1 MTEQVSIRCEGCGLV
16 QFLTA
21 RAQCRRCKQP
31 IYLAPKQETAAVVEP
46 EPFKP
51 LGWGWA
57 KRAGGRV
64 RSLRVKRGLSQR
76 GLAALLGI
84 PRTYLTK
91 MENASLRPTLRNL
104 KNVAAALNVGI
115 LDLILCD
122 RELCERDILADPFL
136 AELAAAGVNLHQP
149 EWSLVV
155 KEAMRLAENQRRTT

>member
-1 MTEQVSIRCEGCGLV
+1 MTEQVSICCEGCGLV

-31 IYLAPKQETAAVVEP
+31 IYLAPNVEP

-57 KRAGGRV
+57 KRIGGRV

-76 GLAALLGI
+76 RLAALLGI
-84 PRTYLTK
+84 TRTYLTR
-91 MENASLRPTLRNL
+91 MENASLRPRLRSL

-115 LDLILCD
+115 LDLILSD